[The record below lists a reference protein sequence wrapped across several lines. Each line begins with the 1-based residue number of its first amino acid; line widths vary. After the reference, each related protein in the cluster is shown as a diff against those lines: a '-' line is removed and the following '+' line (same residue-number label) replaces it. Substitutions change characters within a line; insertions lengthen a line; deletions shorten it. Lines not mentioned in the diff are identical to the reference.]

1 MKDVSWNN
9 TTMRDGVLL
18 DVELEHITVENRLL
32 LGFVRKQNNGLQ
44 LILFS
49 FFIFI
54 LFSII
59 LHLSIFRTLG
69 LGLEVIGYTVTSV
82 TFDGVVTT
90 LITGLKKKK

>member
-1 MKDVSWNN
+1 MKDVLWNN

-54 LFSII
+54 FISII
-59 LHLSIFRTLG
+59 LYLSIF
-69 LGLEVIGYTVTSV
+69 
-82 TFDGVVTT
+82 
-90 LITGLKKKK
+90 